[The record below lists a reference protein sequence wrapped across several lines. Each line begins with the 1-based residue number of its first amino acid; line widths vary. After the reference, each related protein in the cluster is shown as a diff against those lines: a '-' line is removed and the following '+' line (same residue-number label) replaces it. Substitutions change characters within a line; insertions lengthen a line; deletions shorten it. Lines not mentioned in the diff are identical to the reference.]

1 LKVGISLPQLGASAT
16 RRNVLEMAKKSEQEG
31 FDSLWVSERILW
43 PLKPKTA
50 FRGTLDGSFPVNM
63 QTILDP
69 LDTLTFVAANTKKI
83 ALGTSVINMLFRN
96 PVILAKRFATLDIL
110 SHGRVICGLGIGWSK
125 DEYQACNIPYRNR
138 GRRADEYIQLLKKIW
153 TDDIVAFKGDFYKVP
168 ASKIGPK
175 PVQRPYC
182 PIYLGGYS
190 QGTFSR
196 IVKYN
201 VSGWIGFIGGPL
213 KNLVNMMNMLKNEAR
228 RAKIDYQQFKTILEG
243 QIRILNNSSSSH
255 HKDSQKRFPL
265 TGTSEDVSS
274 DLQRIKEEMDIDH
287 IVLNF
292 NSSLKEGGKEEG
304 IMEEEIDIEETINIA
319 KQFLKFI
326 R

>member
-1 LKVGISLPQLGASAT
+1 
-16 RRNVLEMAKKSEQEG
+16 
-31 FDSLWVSERILW
+31 
-43 PLKPKTA
+43 
-50 FRGTLDGSFPVNM
+50 
-63 QTILDP
+63 
-69 LDTLTFVAANTKKI
+69 
-83 ALGTSVINMLFRN
+83 
-96 PVILAKRFATLDIL
+96 VILAKRFATLDIL

-138 GRRADEYIQLLKKIW
+138 CRRVDEYIYLLKKIW
-153 TDDIVAFKGDFYKVP
+153 TDDIVAFKGGFYKVP

-213 KNLVNMMNMLKNEAR
+213 KNLMNMMNMLKNEAR
-228 RAKIDYQQFKTILEG
+228 RAKIDYQQFKIILEG

-265 TGTSEDVSS
+265 TGTSEEVSI